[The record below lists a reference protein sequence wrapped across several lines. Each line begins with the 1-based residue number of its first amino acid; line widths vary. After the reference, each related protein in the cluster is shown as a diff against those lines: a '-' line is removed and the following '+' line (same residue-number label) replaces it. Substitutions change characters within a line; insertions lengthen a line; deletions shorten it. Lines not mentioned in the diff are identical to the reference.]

1 MYVHIRIHYI
11 YIYNT
16 YNIITIFKYILNI
29 LQDAY
34 TIIAFLSIKISLK
47 EKREKDER

>member
-1 MYVHIRIHYI
+1 MY

-16 YNIITIFKYILNI
+16 CNIITIFKYILNI

>member
-16 YNIITIFKYILNI
+16 CNIITIFKYILNI